1 MPDDPRSC
9 GAEAK
14 PDIARFSG
22 AVERCAGRLDAGV
35 LLICDHAANDLP
47 PAYGTLGLSREDLG
61 SHIAFDIGAAAITR
75 RLAERLQ
82 APAVLTKFSRLL
94 IDANRGEDDPT
105 QVMRLSDGR
114 IIAGNAQADRA
125 EIEARR
131 RLFWQP
137 YRDAIGEMIG
147 AMSANGPIPAVIS
160 LHSFTPIWRGV
171 PRQCQVAALWD
182 ADARL
187 AAPLIAGLAAR
198 GLRVGDNEPYD
209 GALRGDTLY
218 DQVTR
223 RGLAGVLIET
233 RQDLVDTQEKAH
245 EFADR
250 LADVLEP
257 ILMRPEMHRIEK
269 LSSRTGP
276 I

>member
-1 MPDDPRSC
+1 MSDDPQSC
-9 GAEAK
+9 GADTK
-14 PDIARFSG
+14 PDLASPSVP
-22 AVERCAGRLDAGV
+22 VERCAGHLDAGV

-47 PAYGTLGLSREDLG
+47 AAYGTLGLPREDLE
-61 SHIAFDIGAAAITR
+61 SHIAFDIGAAEITR
-75 RLAERLQ
+75 RLAKRLQ

-114 IIAGNAQADRA
+114 IIAGNANVDRA
-125 EIEARR
+125 EIETRR

-137 YRDAIGEMIG
+137 YRDAIGDMIG

-160 LHSFTPIWRGV
+160 LHSFTPVWRGV
-171 PRQCQVAALWD
+171 PRQWQVAALWD
-182 ADARL
+182 ADPRL
-187 AAPLIAGLAAR
+187 AAPLVAALAAL
-198 GLRVGDNEPYD
+198 GLRVGNNEPYD

-218 DQVTR
+218 DQATR

-233 RQDLVDTQEKAH
+233 RQDIIDTQEKAH

-257 ILMRPEMHRIEK
+257 ILMRPEMHRVEK
-269 LSSRTGP
+269 LSSRTGS

>member
-1 MPDDPRSC
+1 MPNDLRSC
-9 GAEAK
+9 DANAE
-14 PDIARFSG
+14 PDAADAFVP
-22 AVERCAGRLDAGV
+22 VERCAGRLDAGV

-47 PAYGTLGLSREDLG
+47 PAYGTLGLSRKDLE
-61 SHIAFDIGAAAITR
+61 SHIAFDIGAAEITR
-75 RLAERLQ
+75 RLAERLD
-82 APAVLTKFSRLL
+82 APAVLSKFSRLL

-114 IIAGNAQADRA
+114 IIAGNARADRA
-125 EIEARR
+125 EIDKRR
-131 RLFWQP
+131 KLYWQP

-147 AMSANGPIPAVIS
+147 RLSAEGPLPAVIS
-160 LHSFTPIWRGV
+160 LHSFTPSWRGV
-171 PRQCQVAALWD
+171 QRQWQVAALWD

-187 AAPLIAGLAAR
+187 AEPLVAALTALGLQ
-198 GLRVGDNEPYD
+198 VGNNEPYD

-218 DQVTR
+218 DQVTQ

-233 RQDLVDTQEKAH
+233 RQDLVDTVETAR

-250 LADVLEP
+250 LADVLKP
-257 ILMRPEMHRIEK
+257 ILMRPEMHRIDK

-276 I
+276 V